1 MDKKSA
7 IFELKELS
15 DTGSFIGHASVF
27 GNVDLGGDI
36 ISRNAFKKS
45 ISDRN
50 GRFPLKDSHDKTIG
64 VAEVWEDDYGLAT
77 KGQINLD
84 TQIGRDVHSNI
95 RFLKAN
101 GVDPGMSI
109 GYIPIPDKV
118 QYKNGVRTLGEVK
131 LLEVTVTDIPMNE
144 AARVISVKSQ
154 QQHEQLQAK
163 IHDLEARLS
172 ALEEKAA
179 TPAPA
184 APAPEPEP
192 VQDHSAIALA
202 LTKLRLSLPN

>member
-7 IFELKELS
+7 VFELKELS
-15 DTGSFIGHASVF
+15 ESGSFVGHAAVF
-27 GNVDLGGDI
+27 GNIDLGGDI
-36 ISRNAFKKS
+36 IARNAFKKT

-64 VAEVWEDDYGLAT
+64 VAEVWEDEYGLAT

-84 TQIGRDVHSNI
+84 TQIGRDVHSNM

-109 GYIPIPDKV
+109 GYIPVADKI
-118 QYKNGVRTLGEVK
+118 QFKNGVRTLGEVK

-144 AARVISVKSQ
+144 AARVVAVKSQ
-154 QQHEQLQAK
+154 QHDELKSK
-163 IHDLEARLS
+163 IEALEVRLS
-172 ALEEKAA
+172 ALEEKAVP
-179 TPAPA
+179 PAPA

-192 VQDHSAIALA
+192 AVDHSAIALA
-202 LTKLRLSLPN
+202 LTRLRLSLPN